1 MDKRHRKGIGQSLAL
16 VALISSFLLSTTLSG
31 CATSE
36 RTTRTET
43 TVSHDDDDDHDN
55 VDDGETT
62 RTETRTTTVE
72 DEERGILG
80 TTFHVIGQILA
91 FPFKVVA
98 KIIEAIF

>member
-1 MDKRHRKGIGQSLAL
+1 MDKRYRKGIGQSLVL
-16 VALISSFLLSTTLSG
+16 VVLISSFLVSTALSG
-31 CATSE
+31 CATTE

-43 TVSHDDDDDHDN
+43 TVSHDDDNDN
-55 VDDGETT
+55 IDDGETT
-62 RTETRTTTVE
+62 RTHTQTTTVA

-98 KIIEAIF
+98 KVIEAIF

>member
-1 MDKRHRKGIGQSLAL
+1 MDKRRRRAVGRSLTLA
-16 VALISSFLLSTTLSG
+16 VWISLFLFSPALSG

-43 TVSHDDDDDHDN
+43 TVSHDDDDDYDN
-55 VDDGETT
+55 IDDGETT
-62 RTETRTTTVE
+62 RTRTETTTVV

-98 KIIEAIF
+98 KVIEAIF